1 MSALHDACARPPT
14 KLRDVYK
21 EYQKL
26 RPAELDGY
34 PGLLDTRDM
43 QTAVDSGR
51 VLQQHLQ
58 LPRHLR
64 LRTVFAD
71 FLGRSDAAV
80 SSPDLSP
87 VYEVQDMPGLL
98 IYPSLLPSDVQRS
111 LLEKF
116 LHRDVSNPQHQTN
129 VHLFHHVLYP
139 PPDDQGN
146 ASSFFESSASNITF
160 QPKHPNVHKPFSTKQ
175 FLNKKLRW
183 ATLGGQ
189 YDWTNKI
196 YPNQTP
202 PAFPSDTK
210 KLVEDLFPMKAEA
223 AILNIYSPGDT
234 LSLHRD
240 VSEECDQPLVSISIG
255 CDAVFITG
263 LDSEDCTTPKSC
275 CIRLRSGDAV
285 LMKAASRYAWHGVP
299 KVIEGSCPKSLRE
312 WPAELNDDAKYEQWR
327 GWMKT
332 KRVNLNVRQMFD

>member
-1 MSALHDACARPPT
+1 MSALHDAHARPPT
-14 KLRDVYK
+14 RLRDVYK
-21 EYQKL
+21 EFQKL
-26 RPAELDGY
+26 KSADLDGHV
-34 PGLLDTRDM
+34 GLLDTRDM
-43 QTAVDSGR
+43 QTAVESGR

-58 LPRHLR
+58 LPNGLC
-64 LRTVFAD
+64 TVFSD
-71 FLGRSDAAV
+71 FLERNDAV
-80 SSPDLSP
+80 TSSPDLK
-87 VYEVQDMPGLL
+87 VYEVQDMPGLW
-98 IYPSLLPSDVQRS
+98 IYPSLLPPDVQRS
-111 LLEKF
+111 LLDKS
-116 LHRDVSNPQHQTN
+116 LHRDVSSSQHQTN

-139 PPDDQGN
+139 PADDQGN

-160 QPKHPNVHKPFSTKQ
+160 QPKDPNVHKPFSTKQ
-175 FLNKKLRW
+175 FLNRKLRW

-255 CDAVFITG
+255 CDAVFIAG
-263 LDSEDCTTPKSC
+263 LDSEDSMDAKLC
-275 CIRLRSGDAV
+275 CVRLRSGDAV

-299 KVIEGSCPKSLRE
+299 KVIEGSCPKWLQE